1 LQIPTFATERLIL
14 RPFIMA
20 DFTLLAALYQ
30 TPRASYIGGMQP
42 AEKVWRDFASDCG
55 IWHLMGF
62 GSLSIEEKAT
72 GALVGQTGLNAPP
85 EYPERELGW
94 VLFEGFE
101 GKGYAFEAVS
111 ALRSFAFDTL
121 RWTTLVS
128 YIDPD
133 NIRSIRLAEKLG
145 AVLDREA
152 ERPRGDNCLV
162 YRHSTTPL

>member
-1 LQIPTFATERLIL
+1 
-14 RPFIMA
+14 MA
-20 DFTLLAALYQ
+20 DFALLAALYQ

-85 EYPERELGW
+85 EYPELGW

-111 ALRSFAFDTL
+111 ALCSFAFDTL

-133 NIRSIRLAEKLG
+133 NIRSIRLAERLG
-145 AVLDREA
+145 AKLDQSAATPHDEK
-152 ERPRGDNCLV
+152 CLV
-162 YRHSTTPL
+162 YRHSPNSI